1 MAHVTCGV
9 WYKKSSLSAAFLLD
23 IHFIHELAEED
34 RKDEENDR
42 LHIARAAFL
51 EVERAEVVACHP
63 EEAGDDA
70 QGEEDLAMQEEDAER
85 SDICRRIDDLRHT
98 IRLFQRKMRDAR
110 QKQQQ
115 ESAGAGAVEAIIHAE
130 EEGGHHAEDDRLL
143 ICVR

>member
-1 MAHVTCGV
+1 MWCVV
-9 WYKKSSLSAAFLLD
+9 QKSSLSAAFLLD

-34 RKDEENDR
+34 RKNEENDR

-51 EVERAEVVACHP
+51 KVERAEVVACHP
-63 EEAGDDA
+63 EDTGDDA
-70 QGEEDLAMQEEDAER
+70 QGEEDLAMQEKDAER
-85 SDICRRIDDLRHT
+85 SDICRRIDDLCHT

-115 ESAGAGAVEAIIHAE
+115 ESAGAGAVEAVIHAE
-130 EEGGHHAEDDRLL
+130 EEGGHHAEDDCLL

>member
-1 MAHVTCGV
+1 MCSWSYYFTAP
-9 WYKKSSLSAAFLLD
+9 FLLD

-115 ESAGAGAVEAIIHAE
+115 ESAGAGAVEAVIHAE
-130 EEGGHHAEDDRLL
+130 EEGGHHAEDDCLL